1 MGCLGVLPVDILV
14 EESVPAYFTVAICVL
29 ETRKWRRSLHS
40 VAIRRHRRLVVRGR
54 VAHGCL
60 LYFERRCSIVLAD
73 GARDRGQT
81 KDLDILLVLPR
92 KQCILALQRLVVL

>member
-1 MGCLGVLPVDILV
+1 M
-14 EESVPAYFTVAICVL
+14 
-29 ETRKWRRSLHS
+29 
-40 VAIRRHRRLVVRGR
+40 RGR

-81 KDLDILLVLPR
+81 KDLDVLLVLPR